1 MPIERPNRRLTTIL
15 AADAAGYSRLVGVD
29 EEGTL
34 ERVRAIRKDLIDP
47 VIAAHR
53 GRIVKTTGD
62 GLLVE
67 FASVVDAV
75 RSAIEMQRAMADSN
89 ACLASDKR
97 IEFRVG
103 INLGDVVVE
112 DDGDLMGD
120 GVNVAARLEG
130 IAEPGGICLSSAAYD
145 QVRGKIDIAAQDRG
159 QQHLK
164 NIAEPVQVYALL
176 PPHPAAAAPH
186 PSVTPRLSIVVLPFV
201 NLGGNSAQD
210 YFVDGVTEG
219 LTTDLSR
226 IPGAF
231 VIARNTAFTFK
242 GKPVDARAIG
252 RELGVRYMME
262 GSVQSGADRIRINAQ
277 LIDTET
283 GAHLWA
289 ERFDKP
295 RADIFDMQDEITT
308 RLART
313 VGVELVAAE
322 GRRAERERPNN
333 MDAVDLAMRGWAIL
347 NQALSLR
354 RGREACDLFDAAIRL
369 DDRNVEALIG
379 LAFYHSYDVRMF
391 ASTNRDEQLRIA
403 EKAITEALTLAP
415 GNALAHFVRANILH
429 VSGVTERSLR
439 ELELAITLDRNL
451 ASAHA
456 EAGFMKVLLGRAEEA
471 EADLTNAIRLSPRD
485 PALDRWYG
493 LLGIANLFLGRLEPA
508 LDGLRKSVE
517 MNPHVSLF
525 QFFLAAASALS
536 GRANEAQDAR
546 DAGLR
551 LDPNF
556 TVARFRNEARSK
568 NATFLAQR
576 ERIYGGLRLAG
587 VPEGQV
593 AVGTASDS
601 SIA

>member
-1 MPIERPNRRLTTIL
+1 LPIERPNRRLTTIL
-15 AADAAGYSRLVGVD
+15 AADAAGYSRLVGAD

-34 ERVRAIRKDLIDP
+34 ERLRAIRKDLVDP

-75 RSAIEMQRAMADSN
+75 RSAVEMQRIMADSN
-89 ACLASDKR
+89 ACLASGKR

-145 QVRGKIDIAAQDRG
+145 QVRGKIDIAAQDHGELR
-159 QQHLK
+159 LK
-164 NIAEPVQVYALL
+164 NIAEPVRVYALSFA
-176 PPHPAAAAPH
+176 HRTAAAPH
-186 PSVTPRLSIVVLPFV
+186 AAVTPRLSIVVLPFV
-201 NLGGNSAQD
+201 NLSGNSEQD
-210 YFVDGVTEG
+210 YFVDGVTES

-242 GKPVDARAIG
+242 NKPVDARAVG
-252 RELGVRYMME
+252 RELGVRYAME
-262 GSVQSGADRIRINAQ
+262 GSVQSGGDRIRVNAQ

-308 RLART
+308 RLARI
-313 VGVELVAAE
+313 VGIELVAAE

-347 NQALSLR
+347 NQPLSLR
-354 RGREACDLFDAAIRL
+354 RDRAACDLFDAALRL
-369 DDRNVEALIG
+369 DNRNVEALVG
-379 LAFYHSYDVRMF
+379 LAFYHGNDLRTF

-403 EKAITEALTLAP
+403 ETAITEALTLAP
-415 GNALAHFVRANILH
+415 GNALAHFVHANILH
-429 VSGVTERSLR
+429 VSGATERSLR
-439 ELELAITLDRNL
+439 ELEFAITLDRNL
-451 ASAHA
+451 AWAHA
-456 EAGFMKVLLGRAEEA
+456 DAGFMKVLLGRAEEA

-485 PALDRWYG
+485 PGLDRWHA
-493 LLGIANLFLGRLEPA
+493 LLGIADLFLGRLESA
-508 LDGLRKSVE
+508 LDRLRKSVE
-517 MNPHVSLF
+517 INPHVAMPH
-525 QFFLAAASALS
+525 FFLAAASALS
-536 GRANEAQDAR
+536 GRAAEAREAR
-546 DAGLR
+546 NAGLR

-556 TVARFRNEARSK
+556 TVARFRNERRSE
-568 NATFLAQR
+568 NPTFLAQR
-576 ERIYGGLRLAG
+576 ERIYEGLSLAG

-593 AVGTASDS
+593 VVGSGKQ
-601 SIA
+601 